1 MHGNYLRLLLGS
13 ILICQVIAK
22 WYKYDT
28 GDHRIPRRH
37 RGVDLRGRHDASG
50 VLGGDF
56 SSDIETANQTIQI
69 DKRPQTTDAEG
80 GNEDL
85 QVSDQRGNGPSLDE
99 SDKASNGRIIIS
111 RPPRYVNP
119 AVREKYLKIDMRSK
133 GFTLDEEPFRVV
145 GISVLAVSD
154 RQGCQ
159 GAKEGCETDH
169 LTIVIGA
176 DIYCHRFSYFRLM
189 SPLYAGLCND
199 ENVLGVKPGTPTQKR
214 RIREALAAAVAMG
227 ANTVRVGSCGISLG
241 YADALQPDQHNR
253 ATPGSAAMD
262 VHDYAIYAAGRYG
275 LKIILPL
282 MDNYDYYHGGKYTV
296 LKWLGISAENNGANF
311 FTDPRAIA
319 FFKSYIEFVLN
330 RKNPYTKRT
339 YGKDPVVSIIEDGN
353 EFGAYKGSEGY
364 PPLAFT
370 DEIAAQVKKFAPQAL
385 FMDGTDGFF
394 NLTAHLQA
402 PGLRSKAVDI
412 VTDHPYPR
420 DIPLLHMQAFLAR
433 ISGKAFILGE
443 MDWVPSAPSGNPHPR
458 LVEPSLSAYLDVLD
472 RYPNIGV
479 LAWSLFVHTD
489 DCRDWVRH
497 HDGYEMYYPL
507 PQDTV
512 EKQAN
517 VLTLVQWFYAR
528 TGREVP
534 SLLPYQTCPQE
545 EF

>member
-37 RGVDLRGRHDASG
+37 RGVDLRGRHHASG

-56 SSDIETANQTIQI
+56 SSNIETANQTIQI
-69 DKRPQTTDAEG
+69 DELRQTTDTKGE
-80 GNEDL
+80 NEDL
-85 QVSDQRGNGPSLDE
+85 QVSDQEGNGSSFDE

-111 RPPRYVNP
+111 GPPRYVNP
-119 AVREKYLKIDMRSK
+119 AVREKYLRIDMRSK

-145 GISVLAVSD
+145 GIN
-154 RQGCQ
+154 
-159 GAKEGCETDH
+159 
-169 LTIVIGA
+169 
-176 DIYCHRFSYFRLM
+176 IYW
-189 SPLYAGLCND
+189 LCND

-241 YADALQPDQHNR
+241 YADALQPDQHHR
-253 ATPGSAAMD
+253 AAPRSPAMD
-262 VHDYAIYAAGRYG
+262 IHDYAIYAAGRYG

-296 LKWLGISAENNGANF
+296 LKWLGISAEHNGANF

-330 RKNPYTKRT
+330 RKNPYTMRT
-339 YGKDPVVSIIEDGN
+339 YGEDPVVSIIEDGN

-420 DIPLLHMQAFLAR
+420 DIPLLQMQAFLAR

-443 MDWVPSAPSGNPHPR
+443 MDWVPSAPSRNPPSR
-458 LVEPSLSAYLDVLD
+458 LVEPSLSAYLNVLD

-507 PQDTV
+507 PQDTA